1 MNKIWGILVIFI
13 FVNCESEEELNTRIA
28 KKAQLITEEE
38 GFDVKSLP
46 VESTVTRNS
55 SACPGVTE
63 TVNTHRLNIEDDDG
77 QLYYILMENVI
88 VKETVRET
96 LKIADSERDQE
107 LYRSILVRPHLNCL
121 EPDHDDLIRN
131 VRDNYLVPWSG
142 RDYDFSV
149 PIEDLD
155 ITSLEGEVGQPKEVD
170 ELVFGGE
177 VKNGFFIEA
186 GAFDFE
192 TNSDSLYFE
201 LNHNWTGLLVE
212 PHPLAF
218 HRGLAKNRRVT
229 SVNTCLSTSG
239 RAEELPFDLSGSVWD
254 GERREAM
261 SGLVSKETDKT
272 VGMQC
277 LPLYSLL
284 LALGNPTVH
293 YLSLDIEGAEF
304 PVLTSIPWNKVDI
317 KAVTVETHLA
327 GRLFPGTRDDIIAFM
342 DEVGY
347 NHVTGA
353 HRQTND
359 LRSNLGTTDDLFVR
373 KEINLRQK
381 DEL

>member
-1 MNKIWGILVIFI
+1 MNI
-13 FVNCESEEELNTRIA
+13 
-28 KKAQLITEEE
+28 IT
-38 GFDVKSLP
+38 
-46 VESTVTRNS
+46 
-55 SACPGVTE
+55 C
-63 TVNTHRLNIEDDDG
+63 
-77 QLYYILMENVI
+77 
-88 VKETVRET
+88 
-96 LKIADSERDQE
+96 
-107 LYRSILVRPHLNCL
+107 
-121 EPDHDDLIRN
+121 
-131 VRDNYLVPWSG
+131 
-142 RDYDFSV
+142 
-149 PIEDLD
+149 
-155 ITSLEGEVGQPKEVD
+155 
-170 ELVFGGE
+170 GE

-304 PVLTSIPWNKVDI
+304 PVLTSIPWNKV
-317 KAVTVETHLA
+317 
-327 GRLFPGTRDDIIAFM
+327 
-342 DEVGY
+342 
-347 NHVTGA
+347 
-353 HRQTND
+353 
-359 LRSNLGTTDDLFVR
+359 
-373 KEINLRQK
+373 
-381 DEL
+381 